1 MEREEGN
8 YLFSLTN
15 TLYQEIEAIK
25 SVNDI
30 PSEMN
35 KNLEKRE
42 IERERERE
50 RERINTSQVDIS
62 NITTTTMIHTF
73 RTYFVFPHTIYFV

>member
-8 YLFSLTN
+8 NSSSLTN

-30 PSEMN
+30 SSEMN
-35 KNLEKRE
+35 KNYR
-42 IERERERE
+42 RERERE
-50 RERINTSQVDIS
+50 MRERINCSQVDIS

-73 RTYFVFPHTIYFV
+73 RTYSVFPHTIYFV